1 MKLWRARPATP
12 PPGARKA
19 LTGPD
24 RKRAV
29 EEAIPLPVEIAGQW
43 GWRLLAVTGVLVV
56 VGLLIINLRLI
67 VIPFMIAIL
76 ISALLVP
83 FKGFLIKHHWPR
95 WLAVLVALLLAVL
108 VIGGLVFVIVIQV
121 RVGLP
126 EIERKSVAAYANFK
140 SFLEAPPFNISKAQY
155 TTYLNDIS
163 SAIQKNTGVIGS
175 AAGAVLDTVTKIFTG
190 LLLTLFATI
199 FLVLDG
205 GRIWKWV
212 VGLFP
217 RRARVAVDGAGQA
230 GWVTLTAFIRVQ
242 IFVAFVDAVGIG
254 LGALLLG
261 LPLAIPIAIVVFL
274 GSFIPVV
281 GAIVTGIASVFI
293 ALVYAGPLQALIMLG
308 VVLIV
313 HLLEGNFLHP
323 FITGNAVKVHPLA
336 VVFAV
341 AAGSFVA
348 GIPGALFAVPVVA
361 VANVMIK
368 YLAAKQWQVDATPD
382 IKDVSRV
389 TTTVKTDE

>member
-1 MKLWRARPATP
+1 MKLWRARPASPDAT
-12 PPGARKA
+12 ARRT
-19 LTGPD
+19 LTGPE
-24 RKRAV
+24 RKKAV
-29 EEAIPLPVEIAGQW
+29 EEAIPVPIEIAGQW
-43 GWRLLAVTGVLVV
+43 GWRLLAIIGVLVV
-56 VGLLIINLRLI
+56 IGLLIASVREI

-76 ISALLVP
+76 IAALLVP
-83 FKGFLIKHHWPR
+83 LKGFLIRHHWPR
-95 WLAVLVALLLAVL
+95 WLAVLVALLLAVA
-108 VIGGLVFVIVIQV
+108 VIGSLVFVIVVQV

-126 EIERKSVAAYANFK
+126 DLERKSVSAYANFK
-140 SFLEAPPFNISKAQY
+140 SFLAAPPFNVTQSQY
-155 TTYLNDIS
+155 TAYVNDVTGYIK
-163 SAIQKNTGVIGS
+163 KNTGVIGS
-175 AAGAVLDTVTKIFTG
+175 AAGAVAGTVLKIFTG

-205 GRIWKWV
+205 QRIWRWT

-217 RRARVAVDGAGQA
+217 RRARVAVNGAGQA
-230 GWVTLTAFIRVQ
+230 GWGTLTAFIRVQ

-281 GAIVTGIASVFI
+281 GAIVTGVVSVFV

-323 FITGNAVKVHPLA
+323 FITGSAVKVHPLA

-348 GIPGALFAVPVVA
+348 GIPGALFAVPLIAVV
-361 VANVMIK
+361 NVMTK
-368 YLAAKQWQVDATPD
+368 YIAGKRWLTDATPPV
-382 IKDVSRV
+382 KDVARV
-389 TTTVKTDE
+389 SSTVKSHD